1 MKFLIALICRNVKG
15 AISGMYESNPEK
27 TAKFDLGF
35 VLETVLYHPYR
46 PASRPHLSLYV
57 ASAKNVCWKDI
68 LHSMKKTTGELKA
81 ARIMRLLSRP
91 GFFQSLEI
99 AYMGI
104 VWRVLSIDL
113 VAAALRQREFSKK
126 IVSEDCAGI
135 DTPFALFKAT
145 TRYHKFLLLM
155 RRIRNGDKKKA
166 ALVPTLDIDLCWHT
180 HQLYAVPYRQWC
192 IEHLGVA
199 INHDDTVGKEVLNSG
214 LRETSLAWYDA
225 YRESYSTDDL
235 RQMYFSKGRTAAG
248 VLFPPYGLFM
258 RKMGQKLNQAQKR
271 INTENHV
278 NSRSYERGRRFK

>member
-1 MKFLIALICRNVKG
+1 MH
-15 AISGMYESNPEK
+15 ESKPDE

-35 VLETVLYHPYR
+35 VLETVLYHSQR
-46 PASRPHLSLYV
+46 PPTRPHLSLYV
-57 ASAKNVCWKDI
+57 ASAQNVCWKDI
-68 LHSMKKTTGELKA
+68 LNSMKKTTAELKG

-91 GFFQSLEI
+91 SLFQSLEI

-104 VWRVLSIDL
+104 VWRDLSIDL

-135 DTPFALFKAT
+135 DIPLALFKAT

-155 RRIRNGDKKKA
+155 KRKRDGDKKKV

-180 HQLYAVPYRQWC
+180 HQLYAVSYRQWC

-235 RQMYFSKGRTAAG
+235 RQTYFSKGRTAAG

-258 RKMGQKLNQAQKR
+258 RKKGQRLDQAQKS
-271 INTENHV
+271 INTKSLV
-278 NSRSYERGRRFK
+278 NCRSYERGRGSK

>member
-1 MKFLIALICRNVKG
+1 MEFSYRIDCRNVKG
-15 AISGMYESNPEK
+15 AISGMHEPKPEE
-27 TAKFDLGF
+27 TAKFNLGF
-35 VLETVLYHPYR
+35 VLETVLYHQR
-46 PASRPHLSLYV
+46 RLLSRPHLSLYV
-57 ASAKNVCWKDI
+57 ASAQNVCWKDI
-68 LHSMKKTTGELKA
+68 IHSMKKTTSELKG

-91 GFFQSLEI
+91 SFFESLRI

-104 VWRVLSIDL
+104 VWRDLSIDL

-126 IVSEDCAGI
+126 IISEDCIGI

-155 RRIRNGDKKKA
+155 RRKNNGDKKKV

-180 HQLYAVPYRQWC
+180 HQLYAVSYRQWC

-199 INHDDTVGKEVLNSG
+199 INHDDTVAKEVLNSG
-214 LRETSLAWYDA
+214 LRETSLEWYEA

-235 RQMYFSKGRTAAG
+235 RQTYFSKGRTMAG

-258 RKMGQKLNQAQKR
+258 RKKGQKLNQAQKR
-271 INTENHV
+271 ISKED
-278 NSRSYERGRRFK
+278 FI

>member
-1 MKFLIALICRNVKG
+1 M
-15 AISGMYESNPEK
+15 SGMHESKPEE

-35 VLETVLYHPYR
+35 VLETVLYHSQR

-57 ASAKNVCWKDI
+57 ASAQNVCWKDI
-68 LHSMKKTTGELKA
+68 LHSMKKTTSELKGG
-81 ARIMRLLSRP
+81 RIMRLLSRP
-91 GFFQSLEI
+91 SLFKSLEI
-99 AYMGI
+99 SYRGI
-104 VWRVLSIDL
+104 VWRDLSIDL

-155 RRIRNGDKKKA
+155 GRKRSGEKKF

-180 HQLYAVPYRQWC
+180 HQLYAVSYRQWC

-235 RQMYFSKGRTAAG
+235 RQTYFSKGRKAAG
-248 VLFPPYGLFM
+248 VLFPPYGLFI
-258 RKMGQKLNQAQKR
+258 RKKGQKLNQTQTR
-271 INTENHV
+271 INVTNFI
-278 NSRSYERGRRFK
+278 NSRIY